1 MVDSMEFMRR
11 YEAAFG
17 PQSMLTHANLRKLVQ
32 WIEDDAAMADD
43 RYKAYVLATIRR
55 ECGVEYQAQS
65 ERGGE
70 AYCAKYDGRADLGN
84 TQPGDGYL
92 FRGRGYCQLTGRGNY
107 KRMGDALGVDLIGD
121 PDKANQPDIAYRIIS
136 LGMIGGKFTGVSLKK
151 YITATG
157 CDYAN
162 ARKIINGLDHAQ
174 EIADN
179 AAKIENVYQEL
190 RANG

>member
-1 MVDSMEFMRR
+1 MIDSMEFMRR

-32 WIEDDAAMADD
+32 CLEEDAAMADD
-43 RYKAYVLATIRR
+43 RFKAYVLATIRR
-55 ECGVEYQAQS
+55 ECGAEYQTQS

-84 TQPGDGYL
+84 TQPGDGYR

-107 KRMGDALGVDLIGD
+107 KRMGDALTLDLVAD
-121 PDKANQPDIAYRIIS
+121 PDKANQPDVAYQIIS
-136 LGMIGGKFTGVSLKK
+136 RGMIAGMFTGVSLHKF
-151 YITATG
+151 ITPTG
-157 CDYAN
+157 CNYFN

-174 EIADN
+174 EIADA
-179 AAKIENVYQEL
+179 AAKIEKVYQEL
-190 RANG
+190 RLNG